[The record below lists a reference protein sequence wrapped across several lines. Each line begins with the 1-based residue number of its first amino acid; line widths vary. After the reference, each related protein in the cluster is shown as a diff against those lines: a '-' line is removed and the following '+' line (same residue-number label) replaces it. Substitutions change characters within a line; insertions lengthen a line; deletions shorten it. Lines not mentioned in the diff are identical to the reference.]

1 MNLVVRVLRQTIGQR
16 RVPSYVVEY
25 VRQRARQEWRRT
37 RERFGHARDLPG
49 WRAWRDSV
57 SQVAARVRVESDD
70 SWRSAVDFRFVA
82 VREVAEDNLAIVAH
96 LLRTAGVPFFVRDA
110 RSAGPIVIGV
120 DVAERAQ
127 VWAALAASRGGD
139 LYVQAV
145 DGTREVPA
153 WCLLTAQGA
162 AARSERMLVYRNHRL
177 GPGYVVGA
185 SHGCLIELWHRA
197 GDNMRPPAGARP
209 GRLVQSA
216 TAPAQVTLGGRE
228 YPTLSDFSDHRSL
241 SEARMPIDVVY
252 TWVDDQDP
260 RWRRQLEQTLAS
272 ERRRLHPQAINPSRY
287 RDNDE
292 LRYSLRSLALFAPF
306 VRRIFVVTAGQVP
319 EWLDTDHPDIRVVDH
334 DELLDPAHLP
344 TFNSHAVES
353 RLHHIDGLSEHYLYL
368 NDDFVLGRAVTA
380 GTFFTPN
387 GLAKL
392 FPDELAPI
400 PSGPPS
406 TDDLPVDSASKNVR
420 DLLRDHCDV
429 HVGRKIL
436 HVPYPQLRSV
446 LVELEQRF
454 PDEFARTAASRFRQ
468 PADLNIAS
476 CLAHYYAFATGRA
489 VPADIAAQ
497 YINIAFRWA
506 GLQMGRLL
514 ERRDVDAI
522 CINETDAPPDRADEM
537 RAAATRFL
545 QSYLPVPSPWERRAV
560 AWGST
565 RKNDAMSVNPWTAAD
580 ANVIDS
586 SRTAGRS
593 W

>member
-1 MNLVVRVLRQTIGQR
+1 MSPVLRVLRQTVVQR

-25 VRQRARQEWRRT
+25 VRQRAQQAWRRA
-37 RERFGHARDLPG
+37 RQRFGHARGLPR
-49 WRAWRDSV
+49 WRPGRDSV
-57 SQVAARVRVESDD
+57 SPVAARVRGESDD
-70 SWRSAVDFRFVA
+70 AWRSAVDLRFVA

-96 LLRTAGVPFFVRDA
+96 LLQAADVPFFVRDA
-110 RSAGPIVIGV
+110 CAAGPVVIGV
-120 DVAERAQ
+120 DVAERSR
-127 VWAALAASRGGD
+127 VWAALAAAGRGGD
-139 LYVQAV
+139 LCVQAA

-153 WCLLTAQGA
+153 WRLVTAQGA

-209 GRLVQSA
+209 GRLVNSA
-216 TAPAQVTLGGRE
+216 TAPARVTVGGRE

-241 SEARMPIDVVY
+241 SAARMPIDVVY
-252 TWVDDQDP
+252 TWVDDRDP
-260 RWRRQLEQTLAS
+260 RWRRQLEQALAH
-272 ERRRLHPQAINPSRY
+272 ERRPLHPQAITPSRY

-319 EWLDTDHPDIRVVDH
+319 EWLDIDHPDIRMVDH

-353 RLHHIDGLSEHYLYL
+353 RLHHIDGLSERYLYL
-368 NDDFVLGRAVTA
+368 NDDFVLGREVTA

-420 DLLRDHCDV
+420 DLLRNHCDV
-429 HVGRKIL
+429 YVGRKIL

-468 PADLNIAS
+468 PTDLNIAS

-489 VPADIAAQ
+489 VPADIAAE

-522 CINETDAPPDRADEM
+522 CINETDAPPDRAGEM
-537 RAAATRFL
+537 RTAAARFL
-545 QSYLPVPSPWERRAV
+545 QSYLPVPSPWERRTV
-560 AWGST
+560 ASGST
-565 RKNDAMSVNPWTAAD
+565 RKNDAMSVKP
-580 ANVIDS
+580 
-586 SRTAGRS
+586 
-593 W
+593 